1 MKKKSIA
8 FNLCFILI
16 LIGCTSSTVS
26 RKSTPTAETASS
38 LTHTA
43 SNTPT
48 ATILTNPNPVVFS
61 FVSMGDSQLEAAN
74 FNPTVDQIATL
85 HPNLVIFHG
94 DLEING
100 VVNADINPIVNEI
113 KNAGLFDQTFFVQ
126 GDHGEGIN
134 GSSALRESC
143 VTTSPNIEFLPAGV
157 TDYVSLDSTS
167 AYPNYS
173 FVYGNSMFLGLDVPG
188 NADVLVA
195 DQLTFLDSCLT
206 VAESKGLVHTFIFF
220 HGPLTCIESTSCDC
234 TTRPDANCPPSELVS
249 VLNKHPIVSATFHGH
264 DHILAWTHMDE
275 ISAAG
280 LNTSFQELRT
290 PPPGGLP
297 NIAYPNPARMDYIY
311 LDVGSSQGFPTISV
325 NGSSFTVTFYKV
337 GTSVV
342 AWTKTFTKD
351 APVAAD
357 NSVANIRP
365 LKYFLADRVRNN
377 ADFATLAAWGINTA
391 MVDFN
396 VNGKPEQWQAV
407 FVEAAKYGINI
418 VIWPSDWIDRRP
430 DCDWAAPFPVSAN
443 GDITKVKPLLDVASQ
458 YSNFIGIINGHESL
472 WTCTNMSFDEMAG
485 LKDQLKAYTLSKGRA
500 IKVWNY
506 TDSLDYDE
514 SMLPASQIPRI
525 MDVAVIWKNCAG
537 NTTDRCAGD
546 NSMLARIKNSR
557 ARLTKLGLGGK
568 IELVFI
574 IQTFTTDSPYN
585 VKFTLS
591 ELQNYACEFLHTSA
605 LDGFG
610 FYTWDAGWWPDLHS
624 WPDLQPAILYTH
636 DNCVHMDP

>member
-1 MKKKSIA
+1 MVKA
-8 FNLCFILI
+8 
-16 LIGCTSSTVS
+16 
-26 RKSTPTAETASS
+26 
-38 LTHTA
+38 
-43 SNTPT
+43 
-48 ATILTNPNPVVFS
+48 
-61 FVSMGDSQLEAAN
+61 
-74 FNPTVDQIATL
+74 
-85 HPNLVIFHG
+85 
-94 DLEING
+94 
-100 VVNADINPIVNEI
+100 I
-113 KNAGLFDQTFFVQ
+113 KNAGLSDQTFFVQ
-126 GDHGEGIN
+126 ADHGEGTN
-134 GSSALRESC
+134 GSSALQESC
-143 VTTSPNIEFLPAGV
+143 ITASPNIESFPAGV

-167 AYPNYS
+167 TYPNYS

-188 NADVLVA
+188 NADVLAVN
-195 DQLTFLDSCLT
+195 QLSFLDACLT
-206 VAESKGLVHTFIFF
+206 VAESKGLVHAFVFF

-234 TTRPDANCPPSELVS
+234 TTRPDASCPPSELVS

-264 DHILAWTHMDE
+264 EHILAWAHTDVDNT
-275 ISAAG
+275 AG
-280 LNTSFQELRT
+280 FNASFQELLT

-297 NIAYPNPARMDYIY
+297 NNPYPNPARMDYTY

-325 NGSSFTVTFYKV
+325 NGSSFTVTYYKV

-342 AWTKTFTKD
+342 VWTKTFTKD
-351 APVAAD
+351 SPAAAD
-357 NSVANIRP
+357 NSVDNIRP
-365 LKYFLADRVRNN
+365 LKYLLADRVRDN

-391 MVDFN
+391 MVDFDI
-396 VNGKPEQWQAV
+396 NGKPEEWQAV

-430 DCDWAAPFPVSAN
+430 DCDWAAPFPVSDH

-458 YSNFIGIINGHESL
+458 YSNFIGIINGHEYL

-514 SMLPASQIPRI
+514 GMLPASQIQRI

-537 NTTDRCAGD
+537 NTTARCTGG

-557 ARLTKLGLGGK
+557 ARLTRLGLGGK
-568 IELVFI
+568 IELVFL
-574 IQTFTTDSPYN
+574 IQTFTSDSPYN

-591 ELQNYACEFLHTSA
+591 ELENYACEFLHTSA

-610 FYTWDAGWWPDLHS
+610 FYTWDAGWWPDLHG
-624 WPDLQPAILYTH
+624 WPDLQPAILYTY